1 MAETQF
7 TFCLRQKHH
16 GDTETDRVRVKK
28 KRKKERL
35 KEKEAGDAKK
45 IKKILL
51 RVKRWRGGHG
61 KREEGWEG
69 RKWGRASTNEEC
81 SR

>member
-28 KRKKERL
+28 KEKRKTEREGGRRCKEDKEDFVESQEVEGRAWKERGRL
-35 KEKEAGDAKK
+35 
-45 IKKILL
+45 
-51 RVKRWRGGHG
+51 
-61 KREEGWEG
+61 GWENVG
-69 RKWGRASTNEEC
+69 ESKYK
-81 SR
+81 